1 MHFKITLSLLLA
13 MSTSVMAAEPSGHDL
28 MQKALRKER
37 VEGDLKAAI
46 ELYRQIATD
55 HAADRPLAA
64 QALLQLGRSYEHLGA
79 ADARSAYEKLLS
91 EYSDQAR
98 EVAEAK
104 ERLKVLNAAAPAAD
118 GDGQTIIQRLPADKL
133 GAWLADPGTRP
144 SPDGRYLAFVNWS
157 QGNLAIH
164 DTRAGE
170 SRDLTS
176 EGTWDPPDQFCYGLA
191 WSPDGRQIAF
201 LWIKGEEGELRTI
214 HHEGGQPRTL
224 VVREQGGSILPAAW
238 SPDGRY
244 VFGLAPIHQKSSTNL
259 QIVRVEVATGAI
271 KPLKSVPGG
280 RDSIRLTCSPDGQ
293 HIAYDFPAGQ
303 LGAMRVD
310 GSDQRT
316 LLAPPASSR
325 QPVWMPDGR
334 HLLFMSDR
342 SGTEALWALPLKEG
356 NAAGAPVLVRDGM
369 FHANLWGCTHDSTL
383 YWLTTTPR
391 ANVFLA
397 EADFAAG
404 TMGPS
409 SQASL
414 RFDGRSRHPRW
425 SADGS
430 ELTYVARQFPGS
442 KDATHVFQDPTT
454 GKEREV
460 KTPVLGFWGPPQWS
474 GDGGRLFGR
483 AFLEGGK
490 GWGLYALDDRGGSPT
505 LITDEHNAG
514 SPNVSPDGNH
524 LIYLRDA
531 PAGPDQGSDIVE
543 RDLRSGKERVIRH
556 SDQRNDQAKF
566 SSMTTLNPRLSRDG
580 SRLAYLHAAGEKV
593 LLLVIARAD
602 GTARTA
608 WELDEGR
615 VALLDWLPD
624 SRRVLV
630 AVEDHEKVQHLHLVD
645 VDSGSSRPFGQPFR
659 DDDRVLQLSVHPNG
673 KRVAFSRDGQRREIW
688 TMKNVLPDKPP
699 ASAE

>member
-1 MHFKITLSLLLA
+1 MHFKRTLSLLLA

-37 VEGDLKAAI
+37 VEGDLKGAI

-79 ADARSAYEKLLS
+79 VEARSAYEKLLS
-91 EYSDQAR
+91 EYSDQAK
-98 EVAEAK
+98 EVAEAR
-104 ERLKVLNAAAPAAD
+104 ERLKVLDAAAPAAD
-118 GDGQTIIQRLPADKL
+118 GGGQTIIQRLPADKL
-133 GAWLADPGTRP
+133 GAWPADPGTRP

-157 QGNLAIH
+157 HGNLAIH
-164 DTRAGE
+164 DTRTGE

-176 EGTWDPPDQFCYGLA
+176 EGTWDAPEQFCYGLA

-224 VVREQGGSILPAAW
+224 VARDQGGSILPANW

-244 VFGLAPIHQKSSTNL
+244 LFGLAPIHQKSSTNL

-271 KPLKSVPGG
+271 KLLKSVPGG

-293 HIAYDFPAGQ
+293 HVAYDFPAGQ

-310 GSDQRT
+310 GSHQRT
-316 LLAPPASSR
+316 FIAQPASSR

-342 SGTEALWALPLKEG
+342 SGTEALWALPLREG

-369 FHANLWGCTHDSTL
+369 FHANLWGCTHDGTL

-404 TMGPS
+404 TLGPP
-409 SQASL
+409 SQVSL

-430 ELTYVARQFPGS
+430 ELTYVSRQFPGAQ
-442 KDATHVFQDPTT
+442 DATHVIRETAS

-460 KTPVLGFWGPPQWS
+460 RIPALAYGASPKWS
-474 GDGGRLFGR
+474 SDYRTLY
-483 AFLEGGK
+483 APAMLEGKDSGA
-490 GWGLYALDDRGGSPT
+490 LYSFDAQTGQPT
-505 LITDEHNAG
+505 LIAKDQVGLPNLSPEGRHLVYLRRNASG
-514 SPNVSPDGNH
+514 TNVVREITERDLKSGQERVLRRSHHIPVGPNPVLSPDGSQVAH
-524 LIYLRDA
+524 LE
-531 PAGPDQGSDIVE
+531 SDGTNLFLQIV
-543 RDLRSGKERVIRH
+543 K
-556 SDQRNDQAKF
+556 
-566 SSMTTLNPRLSRDG
+566 
-580 SRLAYLHAAGEKV
+580 
-593 LLLVIARAD
+593 RAD
-602 GTARTA
+602 GATKSVWDTVTWDEAARRRRA
-608 WELDEGR
+608 
-615 VALLDWLPD
+615 AILDWLPD
-624 SRRVLV
+624 NRQVLI
-630 AVEDHEKVQHLHLVD
+630 AIEPGQDTQQLRLVD
-645 VDSGSSRPFGQPFR
+645 TAAKGDRPFGPALR
-659 DDDRVLQLSVHPNG
+659 SDDRILQLSIHPDG

-688 TMKNVLPDKPP
+688 TMKNVLPDKPS